1 MKCVDLIV
9 LGAGLAGTAIAWQAH
24 FRGWSVALI
33 DRLDPQTS
41 SLVAAGLVTPVTGSR
56 GAASWRWDEFY
67 PIAENF
73 YLRIEQTTGKC
84 LLQQTWR
91 FGVDRWPVSA
101 LLRLPLSPLLSLS
114 AVTVMDG
121 TGNRVAQILANFP
134 INATSVPPTIQ
145 AKTVPSSGAVCEG
158 GIQLDAVFGYGT
170 TAASVPQPLRLA
182 VLMVAAQFYETRGQ
196 GETILPGAVRTLI
209 APFVGRA
216 L

>member
-1 MKCVDLIV
+1 MLSMQLITEP
-9 LGAGLAGTAIAWQAH
+9 A
-24 FRGWSVALI
+24 SE
-33 DRLDPQTS
+33 
-41 SLVAAGLVTPVTGSR
+41 PVTL
-56 GAASWRWDEFY
+56 DEAKLF
-67 PIAENF
+67 
-73 YLRIEQTTGKC
+73 LRIDTADDDALLATLITASRRLVEQTTGKC

-121 TGNRVAQILANFP
+121 TGNRVAQTLANFP

-182 VLMVAAQFYETRGQ
+182 VLMVATQFYETRGQ

-209 APFVGRA
+209 APFVRRT

>member
-1 MKCVDLIV
+1 MLSMQLITEP
-9 LGAGLAGTAIAWQAH
+9 A
-24 FRGWSVALI
+24 SE
-33 DRLDPQTS
+33 
-41 SLVAAGLVTPVTGSR
+41 PVTL
-56 GAASWRWDEFY
+56 DEAKLF
-67 PIAENF
+67 
-73 YLRIEQTTGKC
+73 LRIDTADDDALLATLITASRRLVEQTTGKC
-84 LLQQTWR
+84 LLLQTWR

-121 TGNRVAQILANFP
+121 PGNRVAHTLAKFP
-134 INATSVPPTIQ
+134 ITATSVPPTIQ

-209 APFVGRA
+209 APFVRRT